1 MDALSDALRA
11 VKLGGAVYLTAEF
24 SAPWCVEGRV
34 DAVLFA
40 AYLPAYKRLIAYH
53 LVVEGSL
60 HAQIAGDDASAI
72 EVSAGEILVI
82 PQGETHRLASGR
94 GLRPKSF
101 AQVAADEV
109 ETGPGEVMNLTYG
122 GGGEKTRIVCGFLA
136 CDDVLSNPLIA
147 SLPHIFKVDVREGGS
162 AWLESSLRF
171 AAEEAGAS
179 RTGRAIVLAKLSELL
194 FVEVVRR
201 YVDTLP
207 EGQRNWLSGLRDRFL
222 GRALQLLHRNPSHA
236 WTVDELA
243 REVGLSRSALAQRF
257 RDFLDQPPMQYLAQW
272 RLLVAAQQLRDGAAP
287 ITDVASIAG
296 YESEAAFNRA
306 FKREFGLPPAGWR
319 RREKQAK
326 SSPDN
331 PRLPA

>member
-1 MDALSDALRA
+1 
-11 VKLGGAVYLTAEF
+11 
-24 SAPWCVEGRV
+24 
-34 DAVLFA
+34 
-40 AYLPAYKRLIAYH
+40 
-53 LVVEGSL
+53 
-60 HAQIAGDDASAI
+60 
-72 EVSAGEILVI
+72 
-82 PQGETHRLASGR
+82 
-94 GLRPKSF
+94 LRPTSF

-109 ETGPGEVMNLTYG
+109 ETSPGEVMNLTYG
-122 GGGEKTRIVCGFLA
+122 GGGARTRVICGFLA

-147 SLPHIFKVDVREGGS
+147 SLPRIFKVDVRKGGS
-162 AWLESSLRF
+162 AWVESSLRF
-171 AAEEAGAS
+171 AAEEVGAS

-207 EGQRNWLSGLRDRFL
+207 EGQRNWLAGLRDRFL
-222 GRALQLLHRNPSHA
+222 GRALQLLHRDPAHA

-257 RDFLDQPPMQYLAQW
+257 SEFLDQPPMQYLAQW

-287 ITDVASIAG
+287 ITDVASDAG

-319 RREKQAK
+319 RRERQA
-326 SSPDN
+326 SG
-331 PRLPA
+331 RA

>member
-11 VKLGGAVYLTAEF
+11 VKLSGAVYLSAEF

-40 AYLPAYKRLIAYH
+40 AYLPTYKRLIAYH

-60 HAQIAGDDASAI
+60 RAQIAADDASTI
-72 EVSAGEILVI
+72 EVCAGEILVV
-82 PQGETHRLASGR
+82 PQGETHLLGSAS
-94 GLRPKSF
+94 GLRPASF
-101 AQVAADEV
+101 AQVATDEI
-109 ETGPGEVMNLTYG
+109 ETNAGEVMNLKYG
-122 GGGEKTRIVCGFLA
+122 GGGARTRIVCGFLA
-136 CDDVLSNPLIA
+136 CDEVLSNPLIA
-147 SLPHIFKVDVREGGS
+147 SLPRIFKVDVRKGGA

-171 AAEEAGAS
+171 AAEEVGAS

-201 YVDTLP
+201 YVDTMP
-207 EGQRNWLSGLRDRFL
+207 EGQKNWLAGLRDRFV
-222 GRALQLLHRNPSHA
+222 GRALQILHGKPAHA

-243 REVGLSRSALAQRF
+243 REVGLSRSALARRF
-257 RDFLDQPPMQYLAQW
+257 TDFLEQPPMQYLAQW
-272 RLLVAAQQLRDGAAP
+272 RLLVAAQQLRDGVAP
-287 ITDVASIAG
+287 ITDVASDAG

-319 RREKQAK
+319 RRERQTRN
-326 SSPDN
+326 SPN
-331 PRLPA
+331 GP

>member
-11 VKLGGAVYLTAEF
+11 VKLSGAVYLTAEF

-40 AYLPAYKRLIAYH
+40 AYLPAYKRLVAYH
-53 LVVEGSL
+53 LVVEGTL
-60 HAQIAGDDASAI
+60 HAQITGDDASAI
-72 EVSAGEILVI
+72 EVVAGEILVI
-82 PQGETHRLASGR
+82 PQGETHRLASAR
-94 GLRPKSF
+94 GLRPTSF

-109 ETGPGEVMNLTYG
+109 ETSPGEVMNLSYG
-122 GGGEKTRIVCGFLA
+122 GGGARTRIICGFLA

-147 SLPHIFKVDVREGGS
+147 SLPHIFKVDVRKGGS

-171 AAEEAGAS
+171 AAEEVGAS
-179 RTGRAIVLAKLSELL
+179 KAGRAIVLAKLSELL

-207 EGQRNWLSGLRDRFL
+207 EGQKNWLAGLRDRFL
-222 GRALQLLHRNPSHA
+222 GRALQLLHRNPARA

-257 RDFLDQPPMQYLAQW
+257 SEYLDQPPMQYLAQW
-272 RLLVAAQQLRDGAAP
+272 RLLVAAQQLRDGMAP
-287 ITDVASIAG
+287 ITDVASDAG

-319 RREKQAK
+319 RREREASGRAGGPIVRQ
-326 SSPDN
+326 
-331 PRLPA
+331 

>member
-40 AYLPAYKRLIAYH
+40 AYLPTYKRLIAYH

-60 HAQIAGDDASAI
+60 HAQIAGDDTSSI
-72 EVSAGEILVI
+72 EVSPGEILVI
-82 PQGETHRLASGR
+82 PQGETHRLASAR
-94 GLRPKSF
+94 GLRPTSF

-109 ETGPGEVMNLTYG
+109 ETSPGEVMRLTYG
-122 GGGEKTRIVCGFLA
+122 GGGARTRIVCGFLA

-147 SLPHIFKVDVREGGS
+147 SLPHIFKVDVRQGGS

-179 RTGRAIVLAKLSELL
+179 RSGRAIVLAKLSELL
-194 FVEVVRR
+194 FVEAVRR
-201 YVDTLP
+201 YVETMP
-207 EGQRNWLSGLRDRFL
+207 EGQRNWLTGLRDRFL
-222 GRALQLLHRNPSHA
+222 GRALQLLHRNPAHP

-257 RDFLDQPPMQYLAQW
+257 SDFLGQPPMQYLAQW

-287 ITDVASIAG
+287 IMDVASDAG

-319 RREKQAK
+319 RRERQA
-326 SSPDN
+326 SS
-331 PRLPA
+331 RA

>member
-11 VKLGGAVYLTAEF
+11 VKLSGAVYLTAEF

-40 AYLPAYKRLIAYH
+40 AYLPTYKRLIAYH

-60 HAQIAGDDASAI
+60 HAQIGDDDASAI
-72 EVSAGEILVI
+72 EVFAGEILVI
-82 PQGETHRLASGR
+82 PQGETHRLGSTR
-94 GLRPKSF
+94 GLRPTSF
-101 AQVAADEV
+101 AEVAADEV
-109 ETGPGEVMNLTYG
+109 ESNAGEVMNLTYG
-122 GGGEKTRIVCGFLA
+122 AGGARTRIICGFLA

-147 SLPHIFKVDVREGGS
+147 SLPHIFKVDVRKGGS

-171 AAEEAGAS
+171 AAEEVSAS

-207 EGQRNWLSGLRDRFL
+207 EGQRNWLAGLRDRFL
-222 GRALQLLHRNPSHA
+222 GRALQLLHRNPAHA

-257 RDFLDQPPMQYLAQW
+257 SEFLDQPPMQYLAQW
-272 RLLVAAQQLRDGAAP
+272 RLLVAAQQLRDGAAQ
-287 ITDVASIAG
+287 ITDVASDAG

-319 RREKQAK
+319 RKERQTRDVPKAGFGE
-326 SSPDN
+326 
-331 PRLPA
+331 

>member
-1 MDALSDALRA
+1 MDALSDALCA

-40 AYLPAYKRLIAYH
+40 AYLPIYKRLIAYH
-53 LVVEGSL
+53 LVLEGSL
-60 HAQIAGDDASAI
+60 HAQIGDDDTSAI
-72 EVSAGEILVI
+72 EVFAGEILVV
-82 PQGETHRLASGR
+82 PQGETHRLASSG

-101 AQVAADEV
+101 TQVAADEV
-109 ETGPGEVMNLTYG
+109 ETSPGEVMNLSYG
-122 GGGEKTRIVCGFLA
+122 GGGARTRIICGFLA
-136 CDDVLSNPLIA
+136 CDEVLSNPLIA
-147 SLPHIFKVDVREGGS
+147 SLPRIFKVDVRHAGS

-171 AAEEAGAS
+171 AAEEVGAS

-207 EGQRNWLSGLRDRFL
+207 EGEKNWLAGLRDRFL
-222 GRALQLLHRNPSHA
+222 GRALQLLHRDPARA
-236 WTVDELA
+236 WTVDALA

-257 RDFLDQPPMQYLAQW
+257 SDFLDQPPMQYLAQW

-287 ITDVASIAG
+287 ITDVASDAG

-319 RREKQAK
+319 RKERRTSGRA
-326 SSPDN
+326 SIDV
-331 PRLPA
+331 